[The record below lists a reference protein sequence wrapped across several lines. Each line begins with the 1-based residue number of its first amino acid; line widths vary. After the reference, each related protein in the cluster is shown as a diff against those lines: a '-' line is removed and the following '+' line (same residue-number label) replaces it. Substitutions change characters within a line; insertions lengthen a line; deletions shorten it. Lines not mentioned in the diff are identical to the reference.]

1 MSKKE
6 KFLFIKHQKLN
17 LTSSNLCGT
26 QITSPNTFRLHDFV
40 EEVMSYSFDETPNYN
55 KLKFL
60 LTKGLIDS
68 GTMPSK
74 DYDWIKLLKKGATD

>member
-1 MSKKE
+1 
-6 KFLFIKHQKLN
+6 
-17 LTSSNLCGT
+17 
-26 QITSPNTFRLHDFV
+26 LHDFV

-68 GTMPSK
+68 GTMPNK